1 MYIAKL
7 IITIAMIVLLA
18 IYIVNSAR
26 NIEPTGL
33 MLGVLIVGFL
43 TLILLPKPAAEEITV
58 LYLAV
63 QVIYTLAGITYIV
76 FAIRNIRKTIKR
88 KMEDS

>member
-1 MYIAKL
+1 M
-7 IITIAMIVLLA
+7 AMIVLLA

-43 TLILLPKPAAEEITV
+43 TLILLPNLPEEEITV
-58 LYLAV
+58 LYIAV
-63 QVIYTLAGITYIV
+63 QVIYTLVGIAYLV
-76 FAIRNIRKTIKR
+76 FAIRNIKRTIKQR
-88 KMEDS
+88 MGDS